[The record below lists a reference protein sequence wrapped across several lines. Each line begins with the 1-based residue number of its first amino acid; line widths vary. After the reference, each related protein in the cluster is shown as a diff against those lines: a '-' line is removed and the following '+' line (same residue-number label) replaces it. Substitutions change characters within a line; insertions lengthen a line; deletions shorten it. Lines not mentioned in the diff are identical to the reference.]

1 MSQHLERCENG
12 NIVVELI
19 MSASLQDPV
28 GPAGSRPMLV
38 RGGDV
43 LTMLVQRTPTS
54 LLEPLT
60 FFVSWQGVPTLVFR

>member
-1 MSQHLERCENG
+1 MHCVN
-12 NIVVELI
+12 
-19 MSASLQDPV
+19 LQDPV

-38 RGGDV
+38 RGGDE